1 MTGSRG
7 VRQEGIGRGNHRGKL
22 GGAMGLSVLLML
34 VIISSVCAYV
44 KIHQTL
50 IHNVLSVSY
59 ISINQK
65 WIDKKWKAKD
75 VWGV

>member
-1 MTGSRG
+1 MYIAWFNLMKHRNKKRICNKKKEMTGSRG

-44 KIHQTL
+44 KITKL
-50 IHNVLSVSY
+50 
-59 ISINQK
+59 
-65 WIDKKWKAKD
+65 
-75 VWGV
+75 